1 MTVDTLLVLQVVP
14 TLPNPAHPGPAQLE
28 QHRVDGQLTQLISND
43 CHQFVREDRRVKLRA
58 NNQEFIEYGRLKG
71 IHAFVS
77 TFECWI
83 ELCWI

>member
-43 CHQFVREDRRVKLRA
+43 SHQFVREDRRVKLRA